1 MENSTRTQMAAKQF
15 GYDDDWK
22 NEILICP
29 KCGWS
34 GTFTQGSVE
43 QYLELMDSSCPKCD
57 AGETPMLA
65 IVSYPTL
72 EETEA
77 NFDRLSEQEKDEL
90 TRKKQFIESCQNN
103 CLRTV
108 DQLVDLSEAQITLLW
123 DFVGDEPGE
132 TQTVVR
138 HGDQVVWSEPA
149 FWEGYGRFEQ
159 VTAIL
164 KQKYG
169 DRLVDVV
176 PTTASELYLYG
187 DRLNAFGI
195 VEQARMRIRGSIKQ

>member
-1 MENSTRTQMAAKQF
+1 
-15 GYDDDWK
+15 
-22 NEILICP
+22 
-29 KCGWS
+29 
-34 GTFTQGSVE
+34 
-43 QYLELMDSSCPKCD
+43 
-57 AGETPMLA
+57 MLA

-77 NFDRLSEQEKDEL
+77 NFDRLSEQEKDAL

-103 CLRTV
+103 CLRTA
-108 DQLVDLSEAQITLLW
+108 DQLSDLSEAQITLSW
-123 DFVGDEPGE
+123 DFIGDEPGE
-132 TQTVVR
+132 TQTVIR

-159 VTAIL
+159 VIAIL

-195 VEQARMRIRGSIKQ
+195 VEQARMRIRGPIKQ